1 MRLGVVLFALAVL
14 PVTAGCAGQP
24 ASISLPPRIA
34 CLPLR
39 TWSAAEQ
46 DQLRKEYDALPAPA
60 KMRAA
65 FQDYVAMRDEDRACL
80 ANSVPSVRYL
90 H

>member
-1 MRLGVVLFALAVL
+1 MKLGLVLFALAIL
-14 PVTAGCAGQP
+14 LVTAGCADKP
-24 ASISLPPRIA
+24 ASISLPSRIA

-60 KMRAA
+60 KMRVA

-80 ANSVPSVRYL
+80 ANSAPGVRDL